1 MCKIESPLLNS
12 KQFWSAPKWEC
23 SNVLANNRQYQR
35 HRINRS
41 LNHIRDHL
49 TGHLNL
55 DQLADAACLS
65 KYHFI
70 RVFHQHL
77 GETPNQFISRRRLEC
92 ATAKLIFRPNSSITD
107 IALDSGFSGSD
118 VFARAFR
125 AKYRRAPRSIKNA
138 DLSIFEELGQGCTQK
153 YEIFKPGHD
162 VLPIE
167 SSSLSVNI
175 EFRPAYYVCYLR
187 HIGSFGDAGNSI
199 TNTFTKLQDWARRRE
214 LLKPTSSFIG
224 ISHNDSNATPAGRC
238 IYDAGMVMDDEIAED
253 DQVSVQLVPGGYY
266 AILDVKCIP
275 QMLNR
280 YWDWFLGDWFSQSNL
295 KRRKGIYYEYFPHSG
310 SLPVKAIYGAQLCAP
325 IENPN
330 PPL

>member
-1 MCKIESPLLNS
+1 M
-12 KQFWSAPKWEC
+12 
-23 SNVLANNRQYQR
+23 LANNRQFQR

-49 TGHLNL
+49 TGQLNL
-55 DQLADAACLS
+55 DQLADAAYLS

-70 RVFHQHL
+70 RVFDKHI

-92 ATAKLIFRPNSSITD
+92 ATAKLIFKPNSSITD

-138 DLSIFEELGQGCTQK
+138 DLSVFEELALGSANR
-153 YEIFKPGHD
+153 YEIFKPGHE
-162 VLPIE
+162 VSKLE
-167 SSSLSVNI
+167 SCNLNVSFEL
-175 EFRPAYYVCYLR
+175 RPTYYVCYMR
-187 HIGSFGDAGNSI
+187 HIGSYGDAGNSI
-199 TNTFTKLQDWARRRE
+199 SNTFTKLQAWAHHRKI
-214 LLKPTSSFIG
+214 LKSTSSFIG

-238 IYDAGMVMDDEIAED
+238 IYDAGMIMDDEIAED
-253 DQVSVQLVPGGYY
+253 DMVSVQLIPGGYY
-266 AILDVKCIP
+266 AILDVACVP

-295 KRRKGIYYEYFPHSG
+295 KRRKGIYYEYFPESG
-310 SLPVKAIYGAQLCAP
+310 SLPVKAKYGAQLCAP
-325 IENPN
+325 IENPAFAF
-330 PPL
+330 